1 MGVQG
6 LWTLLAPA
14 GRRIKIENLEGK
26 VLAIDVSIWL
36 LKMIHGYLQLGSEE
50 YRNIH
55 LTGIFRRI
63 VKLLFYGI
71 KPVFVFD
78 GKFPELKRETV
89 RKRQEYRDRRRVDL
103 KKVAQKFLSKVLE
116 DRLKETV
123 GRVLQPRRVSQSP
136 TKSQSFEDVMGIE
149 EEKKNQDEDENKV
162 FEDEQVFDYEFDFIV
177 NENQEILVENGVD
190 LEEFYL
196 QDTETQ
202 YAIVKRVKERMR
214 DNKIKK
220 YLEIDDLNDLSK
232 MHIQDYVKNIQRKN
246 KLEKTREEAYSKKL
260 ELEQEM
266 AIGGLKLKEY
276 QQSQYIQNFF
286 LNSKSEVVK
295 GSLAS
300 DRTKGYL
307 YFTQKNDQYDTQVMK
322 VEKKR
327 GSKNERLKKL
337 SAQLR
342 EIGQNT
348 EAQPHLF
355 NFDELICDNPLEAF
369 KFINNKAV
377 DNNMKMS
384 QDKAFNISPD
394 KKQEN
399 EDVQP
404 KEDIDDIFGFDDWD
418 QGQQEEVK
426 EEEPEEVAEKKEEEQ
441 DENNSLED
449 LFEYDVSAD
458 IKEEEIPKIEEEVES
473 EAEIQARI
481 AKRNI
486 RNITGAYSKFK
497 AGDQDF
503 FQIPEAKDITDEIEE
518 EAKKIKVNI
527 KSKQIQETQGNF
539 SIKILSLEEEIP

>member
-190 LEEFYL
+190 LE
-196 QDTETQ
+196 
-202 YAIVKRVKERMR
+202 VRR
-214 DNKIKK
+214 
-220 YLEIDDLNDLSK
+220 
-232 MHIQDYVKNIQRKN
+232 
-246 KLEKTREEAYSKKL
+246 
-260 ELEQEM
+260 
-266 AIGGLKLKEY
+266 
-276 QQSQYIQNFF
+276 
-286 LNSKSEVVK
+286 
-295 GSLAS
+295 
-300 DRTKGYL
+300 
-307 YFTQKNDQYDTQVMK
+307 
-322 VEKKR
+322 
-327 GSKNERLKKL
+327 
-337 SAQLR
+337 
-342 EIGQNT
+342 
-348 EAQPHLF
+348 
-355 NFDELICDNPLEAF
+355 
-369 KFINNKAV
+369 
-377 DNNMKMS
+377 
-384 QDKAFNISPD
+384 
-394 KKQEN
+394 
-399 EDVQP
+399 
-404 KEDIDDIFGFDDWD
+404 
-418 QGQQEEVK
+418 
-426 EEEPEEVAEKKEEEQ
+426 
-441 DENNSLED
+441 
-449 LFEYDVSAD
+449 
-458 IKEEEIPKIEEEVES
+458 
-473 EAEIQARI
+473 
-481 AKRNI
+481 
-486 RNITGAYSKFK
+486 
-497 AGDQDF
+497 
-503 FQIPEAKDITDEIEE
+503 
-518 EAKKIKVNI
+518 
-527 KSKQIQETQGNF
+527 
-539 SIKILSLEEEIP
+539 